1 MGVISC
7 KSRGKVV
14 MMSEEIYRK
23 ICSIRKDD
31 NNWELLDCEGNILR
45 TPDRKSFFPSSMN
58 KRYRSKRKEYID
70 YEDESCV
77 WVLIG
82 QNSSSENWIQV
93 GSTKSLKNLLS
104 NDIKEDIKEF
114 YSEEGKY
121 ANLSKKYEELTFYE
135 VDVEKFLKKDKN
147 AKNILGEK
155 PKDKNL
161 ALAYSFICAAYIE
174 GKLSFENNPE
184 LYHPSTLDGYYHAY
198 FRDRA
203 NYEEDIRI

>member
-1 MGVISC
+1 MA
-7 KSRGKVV
+7 
-14 MMSEEIYRK
+14 EEIYRK

-31 NNWELLDCEGNILR
+31 NIWEFLDCEGNILR
-45 TPDRKSFFPSSMN
+45 TPDRKSFFSSSMN

-70 YEDESCV
+70 YEDASCV

-82 QNSSSENWIQV
+82 KNSSSENWIQV
-93 GSTKSLKNLLS
+93 GSTKNLKNLLS

-121 ANLSKKYEELTFYE
+121 ANLSTKYEELTFYE

-161 ALAYSFICAAYIE
+161 VLAYSFICAAYIE
-174 GKLSFENNPE
+174 GKLSFEKNPE

-198 FRDRA
+198 FMGQGKL
-203 NYEEDIRI
+203 